1 MPWISTL
8 TFANFQHG
16 ALFKSD
22 LRQAKAKV
30 NKNPKLINCVPS
42 DIYLFKVNTGNIRA
56 TCELC
61 SKLTIKKPEQRNWH
75 ILVFPLSTL
84 SKQLLGTVGLFSN
97 QLEFFCSN
105 TDDHWN
111 CSGIFT
117 DNFEL
122 IHCFLLFLPL
132 LRP

>member
-1 MPWISTL
+1 MNKYSNICKFSTWSS
-8 TFANFQHG
+8 FQIWL
-16 ALFKSD
+16 ASS
-22 LRQAKAKV
+22 KAKV

-42 DIYLFKVNTGNIRA
+42 DIYLFKVNTGNIRT

-84 SKQLLGTVGLFSN
+84 SEQLLGTVGLFPN
-97 QLEFFCSN
+97 QLEFLCSN

-111 CSGIFT
+111 CSGIFP

-122 IHCFLLFLPL
+122 VHCFLLFLPL